1 MTVDDNKINVVS
13 KIIFFLL
20 RNFLLSWKKI
30 IKRDKQIIEKNFN
43 SLVIRYKRLNKFKV
57 SDREFP
63 IDNGNNRYWITK
75 SLNPILSKP
84 KNRKNIIRTVIVD
97 KNPQNKTL

>member
-1 MTVDDNKINVVS
+1 MTVDDNKINVAS

-20 RNFLLSWKKI
+20 RNLLLSWKNI

-63 IDNGNNRYWITK
+63 IDNGNNMYWITK
-75 SLNPILSKP
+75 SLNPIFRKL
-84 KNRKNIIRTVIVD
+84 KNRKNIRRTVIVD
-97 KNPQNKTL
+97 KKPQNKTL

>member
-13 KIIFFLL
+13 KIIFFFYEICF
-20 RNFLLSWKKI
+20 FLEKI

-75 SLNPILSKP
+75 SLNQYL
-84 KNRKNIIRTVIVD
+84 
-97 KNPQNKTL
+97 KT

>member
-1 MTVDDNKINVVS
+1 MIVDDNKINVVS

-20 RNFLLSWKKI
+20 WNLLLSWKKI

-75 SLNPILSKP
+75 SLNPIFSKP
-84 KNRKNIIRTVIVD
+84 KNRKNIRSAVIDD
-97 KNPQNKTL
+97 KKPQNKTL

>member
-20 RNFLLSWKKI
+20 RNFLSWKKI
-30 IKRDKQIIEKNFN
+30 IERDKQIIEKNFN

-75 SLNPILSKP
+75 SLNPIFRKL
-84 KNRKNIIRTVIVD
+84 KNKKNIRRTAIVD
-97 KNPQNKTL
+97 KKPQNKTL